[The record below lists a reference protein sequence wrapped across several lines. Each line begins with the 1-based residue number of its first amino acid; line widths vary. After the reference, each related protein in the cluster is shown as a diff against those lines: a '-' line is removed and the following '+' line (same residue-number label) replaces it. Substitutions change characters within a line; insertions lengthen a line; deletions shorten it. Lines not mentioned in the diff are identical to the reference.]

1 MKDNFFWEETNVI
14 RFVRNCGAVGLLV
27 PVVLY
32 PLWQSV
38 NNGTDL
44 QSKVTF
50 EHIVLILWPSS
61 IFLMALEGSGGGI
74 FAAIIVLLSLV
85 VNAVVYGCFGL
96 LLWGIRR
103 AWKYFAASC

>member
-1 MKDNFFWEETNVI
+1 VK

-38 NNGTDL
+38 NSGTDL

-50 EHIVLILWPSS
+50 EHIVVVLWPSS
-61 IFLMALEGSGGGI
+61 IFLMALQGSGSGI
-74 FAAIIVLLSLV
+74 STGIVVILSLV

-96 LLWGIRR
+96 LLWGIGK
-103 AWKYFAASC
+103 AWKHFAGHAASS